1 MEATVFST
9 SKCLWCNRVARMLE
23 ESEIEVTKVDVAESV
38 ENFDKMQD
46 YAGQDVRSVPQVVID
61 DKFIGGYTETERFL
75 NRYYGP
81 IR

>member
-9 SKCLWCNRVARMLE
+9 PKCSWCNKVTQMLE
-23 ESEIEVTKVDVAESV
+23 ESEIEVTKIDVAESV
-38 ENFDKMQD
+38 ENFAQMQD
-46 YAGQDVRSVPQVVID
+46 LAGQDVRSVPQVVID
-61 DKFIGGYTETERFL
+61 NKFIGGYTEVERYL

>member
-1 MEATVFST
+1 
-9 SKCLWCNRVARMLE
+9 MLE

>member
-9 SKCLWCNRVARMLE
+9 SKCSWCNKVTKMLE
-23 ESEIEVTKVDVAESV
+23 ESEIKVTKVDVAENV

-46 YAGQDVRSVPQVVID
+46 YAGKDVRSVPQVVID
-61 DKFIGGYTETERFL
+61 NQFIGGYTEVERYL
-75 NRYYGP
+75 NRHYET

>member
-9 SKCLWCNRVARMLE
+9 PKCSWCNKVSEMLE

-38 ENFDKMQD
+38 ENFRKMQD
-46 YAGQDVRSVPQVVID
+46 YAGKDVRSVPQVVID
-61 DKFIGGYTETERFL
+61 DKFIGGYTEVERFL